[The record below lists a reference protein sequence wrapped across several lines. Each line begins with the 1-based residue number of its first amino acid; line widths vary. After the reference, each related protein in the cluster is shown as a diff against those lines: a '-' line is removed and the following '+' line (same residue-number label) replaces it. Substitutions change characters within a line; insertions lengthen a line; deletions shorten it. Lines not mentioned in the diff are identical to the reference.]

1 MGCCLLFVRWV
12 FGDTSVSN
20 SKLTVPTLFNYIDA
34 KHRGAGRHH
43 NLRMNSGESEK
54 IAICCVLLDIV
65 EAMGTSADIE
75 SCRHYQSLRGKM
87 NITDSDFER
96 ARSVSVLSSLVTL
109 KEMHYNKKML
119 LALTVCDLYSGYTP
133 VPFNL
138 KITFE
143 TLMNAIEWPISFSE
157 ILTISRTE

>member
-1 MGCCLLFVRWV
+1 M

-34 KHRGAGRHH
+34 KHWGAGRHH
-43 NLRMNSGESEK
+43 NLHMNSGESEK

-96 ARSVSVLSSLVTL
+96 ARSVSVLSNLVTL

-133 VPFNL
+133 VSFNL

>member
-1 MGCCLLFVRWV
+1 MQLLCFCFHFRV
-12 FGDTSVSN
+12 FRIYIKTYIA
-20 SKLTVPTLFNYIDA
+20 VPRFLINIDA

-43 NLRMNSGESEK
+43 NLSMSSEESER

-65 EAMGTSADIE
+65 EAMGTSADIKG
-75 SCRHYQSLRGKM
+75 CRHYQSLRDKTD
-87 NITDSDFER
+87 ITDSDFEG

-109 KEMHYNKKML
+109 KGMHYNKKML
-119 LALTVCDLYSGYTP
+119 LALTVCDLYSGHTP
-133 VPFNL
+133 VSLNL
-138 KITFE
+138 RIAFE

>member
-1 MGCCLLFVRWV
+1 
-12 FGDTSVSN
+12 
-20 SKLTVPTLFNYIDA
+20 
-34 KHRGAGRHH
+34 
-43 NLRMNSGESEK
+43 MNSGESEK

-96 ARSVSVLSSLVTL
+96 ARSVSVLSNLVTL

-133 VPFNL
+133 VSFNL